1 MRFLHLLKSIV
12 PSRITLKSVRPFC
25 WMVFMST
32 FAFVL
37 THRMVLNLVNTGPP
51 RAWDGTGHY
60 GVAQIYDSSI
70 FPDTFGWIGS
80 YFGGMPFPNFYPPL
94 FFWLVSFLHHTHLFS
109 FPTAFKLMVL
119 LPILIMPAIIWL
131 LAWVV
136 SNRDY
141 AVAFWASFLSLFPL
155 VDPRFGGHFDW
166 SSGLDYFSTFAIG
179 MYTQPLGFV
188 LLILW
193 YIAYTYRGHRLWRFV
208 LSAILLALAVLANY
222 LNGITS
228 TLFIAATLVW
238 DALRYFR
245 ANSSAVKD
253 EARRTFISHTVS
265 PIVSLGLTLFW
276 LVPMFSAYRYLVTRP
291 YTDVVFTGGMGIFYA
306 ASILGV
312 VFWRKRSTY
321 VTWPYVSV
329 CLVLINILVFAKTIS
344 PSWYPLQA
352 NRLSPTV
359 NFLLTVPVGYC
370 VATILRGLRDL
381 LFRRPSLAGITNR
394 FAPYA
399 QAVFLILLLVMG
411 FAISQT
417 WELKVLARIMKTLS
431 FYPSQEVVAAVANQP
446 RIEPAKLGPALIQNK
461 PPSEVTRAEVFTQSD
476 REHALDEVLSART
489 EAEINSILK
498 FAQEHRAGSYLV
510 EFPDVYDATSK
521 AYDARALNSFLGVQG
536 NETMTV
542 VFREA
547 STSSVFMYP
556 QVNALS
562 FNSDSFGISSVLADD
577 IDFFEQP
584 LERHLARARLLGA
597 KYLVVYSPTLKE
609 RLAREMSLGARHD
622 FEEWSVFEINDPPP
636 PKVQLL
642 PYRPALLVSDFT
654 VKGRYSNQPNFLR
667 FAEEQFADGWFDV
680 RLVHAPQ
687 RSLDYLGSM
696 ATLNQFG
703 AIILDTYDCR
713 RCELV
718 YRQLREYA
726 QNRPLI
732 LLMADDHLFDR
743 IRSSIHEFPY
753 AQIVERTTEDPP
765 YWLDNEWPRHRYN
778 SSAIRRQW
786 SQVKDILD
794 RNKVPVESAAVTGQN
809 SAREIRI
816 DFQNAQS
823 AQDSVP
829 VLINTPFH
837 PNWQSSNGNTVY
849 KVSPMFMLTFVKQP
863 ASLQFARRGIDYF
876 GLYASAMFVLALA
889 GYVAWHYRR
898 VLVGRRVREPVPVES
913 EEVV

>member
-1 MRFLHLLKSIV
+1 
-12 PSRITLKSVRPFC
+12 
-25 WMVFMST
+25 MST

-37 THRMVLNLVNTGPP
+37 THRIVLNMVKTGPP
-51 RAWDGTGHY
+51 RAWDGTGHF
-60 GVAQIYDSSI
+60 GVAQVYDQSI
-70 FPDTFGWIGS
+70 FPDTFGWISS

-109 FPTAFKLMVL
+109 FPTAFKLMIF

-141 AVAFWASFLSLFPL
+141 GVAFWASFLSLFPL

-188 LLILW
+188 LLVLW
-193 YIAYTYRGHRLWRFV
+193 FIAYSYRGHKFWRFA
-208 LSAILLALAVLANY
+208 LSSVLLALAVLANY

-238 DALRYFR
+238 DVLRYLR
-245 ANSSAVKD
+245 ADSTALKE
-253 EARRTFISHTVS
+253 EARRTFISHTLS
-265 PIVSLGLTLFW
+265 PVVSLGLTLFW

-291 YTDVVFTGGMGIFYA
+291 YTDVVFTGGMGIWYA
-306 ASILGV
+306 ASIVGV
-312 VFWRKRSTY
+312 LCWRKRSTY
-321 VTWPYVSV
+321 AMWPYVLV

-352 NRLSPTV
+352 NRLSPTL
-359 NFLLTVPVGYC
+359 NFLLSVPVGYC
-370 VATILRGLRDL
+370 VATIFRKLRNLIVRG
-381 LFRRPSLAGITNR
+381 PSLAGFANR
-394 FAPYA
+394 LAPYA
-399 QAVFLILLLVMG
+399 QAVFLILLLAMG
-411 FAISQT
+411 YVISQT
-417 WELKVLARIMKTLS
+417 WEMKVLARIMKTLS
-431 FYPSQEVVAAVANQP
+431 FYPSQEVVTAVANQP
-446 RIEPAKLGPALIQNK
+446 RVEPPKLGPALVRDK
-461 PPSEVTRAEVFTQSD
+461 PPAAVTRAEVFTQSD
-476 REHALDEVLSART
+476 REHAIDEALSAHT
-489 EAEINSILK
+489 EAEINAILR
-498 FAQEHRAGSYLV
+498 FAQDHRDGSYLV

-536 NETMTV
+536 NETVTV

-562 FNSDSFGISSVLADD
+562 FNSDSFGISSVLSDD
-577 IDFFEQP
+577 LDFFEQP

-597 KYLVVYSPTLKE
+597 KYLVVHSPVLKE
-609 RLAREMSLGARHD
+609 RLAREASLGARHD
-622 FEEWSVFEINDPPP
+622 FEEWTVFELKEPPP

-680 RLVHAPQ
+680 RLAHAPQ
-687 RSLDYLGSM
+687 RSLDSLGSL
-696 ATLNQFG
+696 ASLNQFG

-726 QNRPLI
+726 QHRSLI

-743 IRSSIHEFPY
+743 IRSSIHEFPN

-765 YWLDNEWPRHRYN
+765 VWLDNEWPRHRYN

-786 SQVKDILD
+786 SQIREILE
-794 RNKVPVESAAVTGQN
+794 RHKVPVEPVAVGGEN
-809 SAREIRI
+809 SSREIRI
-816 DFQNAQS
+816 DFQGAASPQE
-823 AQDSVP
+823 AVP

-837 PNWQSSNGNTVY
+837 PNWQNGSGNTIY
-849 KVSPMFMLTFVKQP
+849 KVSPMFMLTFVKEP
-863 ASLQFARRGIDYF
+863 TSLQFARNGIDYF
-876 GLYASAMFVLALA
+876 GLYASAVFVLGLA
-889 GYVAWHYRR
+889 GYAAWHYRG
-898 VLVGRRVREPVPVES
+898 VLAGKRVREPIAVES